1 MGFEFCD
8 WRKINLNKKMVWL
21 LPSVWLIRLYGQ
33 MASKKSREVYQ
44 LDETLSNEIIIGGN
58 PLIIVGEKEFEPQS
72 V

>member
-1 MGFEFCD
+1 
-8 WRKINLNKKMVWL
+8 MVWL

-58 PLIIVGEKEFEPQS
+58 TLIIVGEKEFEPQS